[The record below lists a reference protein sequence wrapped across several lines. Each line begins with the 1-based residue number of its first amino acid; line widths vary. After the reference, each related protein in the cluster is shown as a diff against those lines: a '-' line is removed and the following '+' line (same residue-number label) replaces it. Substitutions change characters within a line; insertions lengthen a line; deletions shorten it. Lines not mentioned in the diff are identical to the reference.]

1 MPAGRS
7 TACLKMRRPRGEGKT
22 RGHYRRMNT
31 TDTITGKQEGST
43 HGKSSDASP
52 GSAGPGRPV
61 LEDIRILDFGR
72 YIACPYG
79 GMLLADMGADVIR
92 VEPPGGT
99 EDRGVGAFAP
109 GTGSSLPYGLISCRN
124 KKDITLDIRKDEG
137 REILHRLAA
146 TADVVM
152 HNFAPG
158 SPEAGILSYDHLS
171 AINPRII
178 VVSVSGFGKTGP
190 YAQRPGFDSVA
201 QGLSSMMSWTGF
213 PGSPPTRAALAV
225 VDCATGI
232 MAAYSTVLCLLDR
245 HRTGRGQEVDLGL
258 LDTAVSFVATMG
270 IAAEVVLL
278 NHERPQVG
286 NHSYYNF
293 SDSFQTRDGR
303 WVMIS
308 AIGNRIW
315 RRLVKALGADELA
328 DDPRFASDMLRFE
341 NRHLLQPLISRL
353 AGGYTAGEFVHLL
366 QEARVPCGEIKT
378 PAEMVQDPQIRA
390 REMLV
395 SVAYPGVGDVPLP
408 GIVPKLSH
416 SPGRIAK
423 RASLLGEDNEEL
435 YGHLLGLSGER
446 LQQLR
451 EKGVI

>member
-1 MPAGRS
+1 LPMSMTDMITKKKEESTHEQTADAAPGRS
-7 TACLKMRRPRGEGKT
+7 EK
-22 RGHYRRMNT
+22 
-31 TDTITGKQEGST
+31 
-43 HGKSSDASP
+43 
-52 GSAGPGRPV
+52 GRSV
-61 LEDIRILDFGR
+61 LDGVRILDFGR

-79 GMLLADMGADVIR
+79 GMLLADMGAEVIR

-137 REILHRLAA
+137 LSLLYRLVGA
-146 TADVVM
+146 ADVVM
-152 HNFAPG
+152 HNFVPG
-158 SPEAGILSYDHLS
+158 SSEAGILCFDNLKK
-171 AINPRII
+171 INPRTI
-178 VVSVSGFGKTGP
+178 VISVSGFRKTGP

-213 PGSPPTRAALAV
+213 PGNPPTRSALAV
-225 VDCATGI
+225 IDCATGI
-232 MAAYSTVLCLLDR
+232 MAAYSATLALLDR
-245 HRTGRGQEVDLGL
+245 HRTGLGQEADLGL

-278 NHERPQVG
+278 NHERPQIG
-286 NHSYYNF
+286 NHSYYNL
-293 SDSFQTRDGR
+293 SDSFQTKDGR

-315 RRLVKALGADELA
+315 GRLVKAIGAGELA
-328 DDPRFASDMLRFE
+328 DDPRFASDMLRFK
-341 NRHLLQPLISRL
+341 NRHLLQPIISRL
-353 AGGYTAGEFVHLL
+353 AGGYTTAEFVHLL
-366 QEARVPCGEIKT
+366 QGARVPCGEIKT
-378 PAEMVQDPQIRA
+378 PAEMVQDPQVHA

-395 SVAYPGVGDVPLP
+395 PIEYPGVGDVPLP
-408 GIVPKLSH
+408 GVIPKLSH

-423 RASLLGEDNEEL
+423 RASLIGEDNEEI
-435 YGHLLGLSGER
+435 YGRLLGLSGEH
-446 LQQLR
+446 LQLLR

>member
-1 MPAGRS
+1 
-7 TACLKMRRPRGEGKT
+7 
-22 RGHYRRMNT
+22 MNT
-31 TDTITGKQEGST
+31 GDRSNEHNAENSRD
-43 HGKSSDASP
+43 DAAAP
-52 GSAGPGRPV
+52 PDDRNRARPV
-61 LEDIRILDFGR
+61 LEGIRVLDFGR

-79 GMLLADMGADVIR
+79 GMLLADMGAEVIR
-92 VEPPGGT
+92 VESPGGT
-99 EDRGVGAFAP
+99 EDRTVGAFAP
-109 GTGSSLPYGLISCRN
+109 GAGGSLPYGLISCRN

-137 REILHRLAA
+137 RELLHRLTG

-158 SPEAGILSYDHLS
+158 SPEAGMLCYDYLGE
-171 AINPRII
+171 INPRVV

-213 PGSPPTRAALAV
+213 PGTPPTRAALAV
-225 VDCATGI
+225 VDCSTGI
-232 MAAYSTVLCLLDR
+232 MAAYSAVLCLLDR
-245 HRTGRGQEVDLGL
+245 HRTGRGQEADLGL

-278 NHERPQVG
+278 NYERPQVG

-293 SDSFQTRDGR
+293 SDAFQTGDGR

-315 RRLVKALGADELA
+315 RRLVNALGANELA
-328 DDPRFASDMLRFE
+328 DDPRFASDLLRFE
-341 NRHLLQPLISRL
+341 NRDALRPVISNLAGRYTAAEFVDLLQQS
-353 AGGYTAGEFVHLL
+353 
-366 QEARVPCGEIKT
+366 RVPCGEIKT
-378 PAEMVQDPQIRA
+378 PAEMVQDPQVRA

-395 SVAYPGVGDVPLP
+395 PVAYPGVGEVPLP
-408 GIVPKLSH
+408 GVVPKLSH

-423 RASLLGEDNEEL
+423 RASFLGEDNEEI
-435 YGHLLGLSGER
+435 YGRLLGLSEEH
-446 LQQLR
+446 LQKLS